1 MKISSQYRSQYSFR
15 YESNINNTRI
25 NESMVKKNETVGKDT
40 YLSNIMKQ
48 KQELNDRIRDLK
60 YRQEV
65 YTKKINDAIKNLCKS
80 EIRETTNNF
89 SNIEIG
95 IKNSIIEDK
104 NKSTMLDE
112 NSTYLNTN
120 DEKESLITKES
131 NEKIEEEILNDEK
144 LEELEQK
151 KDSNKKEKV
160 SEDLSLV
167 GKTREELE
175 NMLKNFINLTQEEIM
190 KLESRI
196 EKLDKNA
203 EEYKQNSKTN
213 IFDKTDEQKKTYKCT
228 DLNNMF

>member
-15 YESNINNTRI
+15 HESNINNTRI

-65 YTKKINDAIKNLCKS
+65 YTKKINEAIKNLYKS

-151 KDSNKKEKV
+151 RIIKRILIKKRKY
-160 SEDLSLV
+160 L
-167 GKTREELE
+167 R
-175 NMLKNFINLTQEEIM
+175 
-190 KLESRI
+190 
-196 EKLDKNA
+196 
-203 EEYKQNSKTN
+203 
-213 IFDKTDEQKKTYKCT
+213 TY
-228 DLNNMF
+228 L

>member
-1 MKISSQYRSQYSFR
+1 MKIYSQYRSQYSFR
-15 YESNINNTRI
+15 HESNINNTRI
-25 NESMVKKNETVGKDT
+25 NESIVKKNETAGKDT
-40 YLSNIMKQ
+40 YLANIMKQ

-60 YRQEV
+60 DRQEI
-65 YTKKINDAIKNLCKS
+65 YTKKINEAIKNLYKS

-95 IKNSIIEDK
+95 IKNRIIEDK

-120 DEKESLITKES
+120 DEKESLIAKEF
-131 NEKIEEEILNDEK
+131 NEKVEEEILNDEK

-151 KDSNKKEKV
+151 KDYKEDSNKKETV

-196 EKLDKNA
+196 EKLDKDA

-213 IFDKTDEQKKTYKCT
+213 IFDKTDEQKRRINT
-228 DLNNMF
+228 LV

>member
-1 MKISSQYRSQYSFR
+1 
-15 YESNINNTRI
+15 
-25 NESMVKKNETVGKDT
+25 T

-60 YRQEV
+60 DRQEV
-65 YTKKINDAIKNLCKS
+65 YTKKINEAIKNLYKS

-104 NKSTMLDE
+104 NKSTMLYE
-112 NSTYLNTN
+112 NSTYLNTS
-120 DEKESLITKES
+120 DEKESLITKEF
-131 NEKIEEEILNDEK
+131 NEKVEEEMLNDEK

-151 KDSNKKEKV
+151 KDYKEDSNKKEKI
-160 SEDLSLV
+160 SEDLSLA

-175 NMLKNFINLTQEEIM
+175 NMLKNFTNLTQEEIM

-196 EKLDKNA
+196 EKLDKDA

-213 IFDKTDEQKKTYKCT
+213 IFDKTDEQKKHINV
-228 DLNNMF
+228 LL

>member
-15 YESNINNTRI
+15 HESNINNTRI
-25 NESMVKKNETVGKDT
+25 NESIVKKNETVGKDT

-60 YRQEV
+60 DRQEV
-65 YTKKINDAIKNLCKS
+65 YTKKINEAIKNLYKS

-95 IKNSIIEDK
+95 IKNSIIEEK
-104 NKSTMLDE
+104 NKSTMLYE
-112 NSTYLNTN
+112 NSTYLNTS
-120 DEKESLITKES
+120 DEKESLITKEF
-131 NEKIEEEILNDEK
+131 NEKVEEEMLNDEK

-151 KDSNKKEKV
+151 KDYKEDSNKKEKI
-160 SEDLSLV
+160 SEDLSLA

-196 EKLDKNA
+196 EKLDKDA

-213 IFDKTDEQKKTYKCT
+213 IFDKTDEQKKHINV
-228 DLNNMF
+228 LL

>member
-151 KDSNKKEKV
+151 KDYKEDSNKKEKV

-196 EKLDKNA
+196 EKLDKDA
-203 EEYKQNSKTN
+203 EKYKQNSKTN
-213 IFDKTDEQKKTYKCT
+213 IFDKTDEQKKHINV
-228 DLNNMF
+228 LI

>member
-213 IFDKTDEQKKTYKCT
+213 IFDKTDEQKKHI
-228 DLNNMF
+228 NV

>member
-1 MKISSQYRSQYSFR
+1 SFR
-15 YESNINNTRI
+15 HESNINNTRI

-65 YTKKINDAIKNLCKS
+65 YTKKINEAIKNLYKS

-151 KDSNKKEKV
+151 KDYKEDSNKKEKV

-196 EKLDKNA
+196 EKLDKDA

-213 IFDKTDEQKKTYKCT
+213 IFDKTDEQKKHINV
-228 DLNNMF
+228 LI

>member
-15 YESNINNTRI
+15 HESNINNTRI

-65 YTKKINDAIKNLCKS
+65 YTKKINEAIKNLYKS

-95 IKNSIIEDK
+95 IKNGIIEDK

-151 KDSNKKEKV
+151 KDYKEDSNKKEKV

-196 EKLDKNA
+196 EKLDKDA

-213 IFDKTDEQKKTYKCT
+213 IFDKTDEQKKHINV
-228 DLNNMF
+228 LI

>member
-1 MKISSQYRSQYSFR
+1 MK
-15 YESNINNTRI
+15 
-25 NESMVKKNETVGKDT
+25 
-40 YLSNIMKQ
+40 
-48 KQELNDRIRDLK
+48 
-60 YRQEV
+60 
-65 YTKKINDAIKNLCKS
+65 
-80 EIRETTNNF
+80 
-89 SNIEIG
+89 
-95 IKNSIIEDK
+95 
-104 NKSTMLDE
+104 
-112 NSTYLNTN
+112 
-120 DEKESLITKES
+120 
-131 NEKIEEEILNDEK
+131 KIEEEILNDEK

-213 IFDKTDEQKKTYKCT
+213 IFDKTDEQKKHINV
-228 DLNNMF
+228 LI

>member
-1 MKISSQYRSQYSFR
+1 RH
-15 YESNINNTRI
+15 ESNINNTRI

-65 YTKKINDAIKNLCKS
+65 YIKKINEAIKNLCKS

-112 NSTYLNTN
+112 NSTYLNIN

-151 KDSNKKEKV
+151 KDYKEDSNKKEKV

-196 EKLDKNA
+196 EKLDKDA

-213 IFDKTDEQKKTYKCT
+213 IFDKTDEQKKHINV
-228 DLNNMF
+228 LI

>member
-1 MKISSQYRSQYSFR
+1 QYSFR
-15 YESNINNTRI
+15 HESNINNTRI
-25 NESMVKKNETVGKDT
+25 NESIVKKNETAGKDT

-60 YRQEV
+60 DRQEI
-65 YTKKINDAIKNLCKS
+65 YTKKINEAIKNLYKS

-95 IKNSIIEDK
+95 IKNRIIEDK

-120 DEKESLITKES
+120 DEKESLIAKEF
-131 NEKIEEEILNDEK
+131 NEKVEEEILNDEK

-151 KDSNKKEKV
+151 KDYKEDSNKKETV

-196 EKLDKNA
+196 EKLDKDA

-213 IFDKTDEQKKTYKCT
+213 IFDKTDEQKRRINT
-228 DLNNMF
+228 LV

>member
-1 MKISSQYRSQYSFR
+1 
-15 YESNINNTRI
+15 
-25 NESMVKKNETVGKDT
+25 
-40 YLSNIMKQ
+40 
-48 KQELNDRIRDLK
+48 
-60 YRQEV
+60 
-65 YTKKINDAIKNLCKS
+65 KKINEAIKNLYKS

-95 IKNSIIEDK
+95 IKNRIIEDK

-120 DEKESLITKES
+120 DEKESLIAKEF
-131 NEKIEEEILNDEK
+131 NEKVEEEILNDEK

-151 KDSNKKEKV
+151 KDYKEDSNKKETV

-196 EKLDKNA
+196 EKLDKDA

-213 IFDKTDEQKKTYKCT
+213 IFDKTDEQKKHINV
-228 DLNNMF
+228 LV

>member
-1 MKISSQYRSQYSFR
+1 
-15 YESNINNTRI
+15 SNINNTRI
-25 NESMVKKNETVGKDT
+25 NENMVKKNETVGKDT

-65 YTKKINDAIKNLCKS
+65 YAKKINDAIKNLCKS

-151 KDSNKKEKV
+151 KDYKEDSNKKEKV

-196 EKLDKNA
+196 EKLDKDA

-213 IFDKTDEQKKTYKCT
+213 IFDKTDEQKKHINV
-228 DLNNMF
+228 LI

>member
-1 MKISSQYRSQYSFR
+1 FR
-15 YESNINNTRI
+15 HESNINNTRI

-65 YTKKINDAIKNLCKS
+65 YTKKINEAIKNLYKS

-112 NSTYLNTN
+112 NSTYLNIN

-151 KDSNKKEKV
+151 KDYKEDSNKKEKV

-196 EKLDKNA
+196 EKLDKDA

-213 IFDKTDEQKKTYKCT
+213 IFDKTDEQKKHINV
-228 DLNNMF
+228 LI

>member
-15 YESNINNTRI
+15 HESNINNTRI
-25 NESMVKKNETVGKDT
+25 NESIVKKNETAGKDT
-40 YLSNIMKQ
+40 YLANIMKQ

-60 YRQEV
+60 DRQEI
-65 YTKKINDAIKNLCKS
+65 YTKKINEAIKNLYKS

-95 IKNSIIEDK
+95 IKNRIIEDK

-120 DEKESLITKES
+120 DEKESLIAKEF
-131 NEKIEEEILNDEK
+131 NEKVEEEILNDEK

-151 KDSNKKEKV
+151 KDYKEDSNKKETV

-196 EKLDKNA
+196 EKLDKDA

-213 IFDKTDEQKKTYKCT
+213 IFDKTDEQKRRINT
-228 DLNNMF
+228 LV

>member
-25 NESMVKKNETVGKDT
+25 NENMVKKNETVGKDT

-65 YTKKINDAIKNLCKS
+65 YAKKINDAIKNLCKS

-151 KDSNKKEKV
+151 KDYKEDSNKKEKV

-196 EKLDKNA
+196 EKLDKDA

-213 IFDKTDEQKKTYKCT
+213 IFDKTDEQK
-228 DLNNMF
+228 NI

>member
-65 YTKKINDAIKNLCKS
+65 YAKKINDAIKNLCKS

-151 KDSNKKEKV
+151 KDYKEDSNKKEKV

-213 IFDKTDEQKKTYKCT
+213 IFDKTDEQKKHINV
-228 DLNNMF
+228 LI

>member
-15 YESNINNTRI
+15 HESNINNTRI
-25 NESMVKKNETVGKDT
+25 NENMVKKNETVGKDT

-60 YRQEV
+60 DRQEV
-65 YTKKINDAIKNLCKS
+65 YTKKINEAIKNLYKS

-95 IKNSIIEDK
+95 IKNNSIEDE

-120 DEKESLITKES
+120 DEKESLITKEF

-151 KDSNKKEKV
+151 KYDKEDSNKEEKV
-160 SEDLSLV
+160 SEDLYLL

-196 EKLDKNA
+196 EKLDKDA

-213 IFDKTDEQKKTYKCT
+213 IFDKTDEQKKRINT
-228 DLNNMF
+228 LV

>member
-1 MKISSQYRSQYSFR
+1 MCTRDRYRSQYSFR

-213 IFDKTDEQKKTYKCT
+213 IFDKTDEQKKHINV
-228 DLNNMF
+228 LI

>member
-1 MKISSQYRSQYSFR
+1 QYSFR
-15 YESNINNTRI
+15 HESNINNTRI

-65 YTKKINDAIKNLCKS
+65 YTKKINEAIKNLYKS

-151 KDSNKKEKV
+151 KDYKEDSNKKEKV

-196 EKLDKNA
+196 EKLDKDA

-213 IFDKTDEQKKTYKCT
+213 IFDKTDEQKKHINV
-228 DLNNMF
+228 LI

>member
-15 YESNINNTRI
+15 HESNINNTRI
-25 NESMVKKNETVGKDT
+25 NESIVKKNETVGKDT

-60 YRQEV
+60 DRQEV
-65 YTKKINDAIKNLCKS
+65 YTKKINEAIKNLYKS

-104 NKSTMLDE
+104 NKSTMLYE
-112 NSTYLNTN
+112 NSTYLNTS
-120 DEKESLITKES
+120 DEKESLITKEF
-131 NEKIEEEILNDEK
+131 NEKVEEEMLNDEK

-151 KDSNKKEKV
+151 KDYKEDSNKKEKI
-160 SEDLSLV
+160 SEDLSLA

-196 EKLDKNA
+196 EKLDKDA

-213 IFDKTDEQKKTYKCT
+213 IFDKTDEQKKHINV
-228 DLNNMF
+228 LV

>member
-1 MKISSQYRSQYSFR
+1 ISSQYRSQYSFR

-213 IFDKTDEQKKTYKCT
+213 IFDKTDEQKKHINV
-228 DLNNMF
+228 LI

>member
-1 MKISSQYRSQYSFR
+1 
-15 YESNINNTRI
+15 
-25 NESMVKKNETVGKDT
+25 KKNETVGKDT

-65 YTKKINDAIKNLCKS
+65 YTKKINEAIKNLYKS

-151 KDSNKKEKV
+151 KDYKEDSNKKEKV

-196 EKLDKNA
+196 EKLDKDA

-213 IFDKTDEQKKTYKCT
+213 IFDKTDEQKKHINV
-228 DLNNMF
+228 LI

>member
-1 MKISSQYRSQYSFR
+1 
-15 YESNINNTRI
+15 

-65 YTKKINDAIKNLCKS
+65 YTKKINEAIKNLYKS

-151 KDSNKKEKV
+151 KDYKEDSNKKEKV

-196 EKLDKNA
+196 EKLDKDA

-213 IFDKTDEQKKTYKCT
+213 IFDKTDEQKKHINV
-228 DLNNMF
+228 LI

>member
-15 YESNINNTRI
+15 HESNINNTRI
-25 NESMVKKNETVGKDT
+25 NESIVKKNETVGKDT

-60 YRQEV
+60 DRQEV
-65 YTKKINDAIKNLCKS
+65 YTKKINEAIKNLYKS

-104 NKSTMLDE
+104 NKSTMLYE

-120 DEKESLITKES
+120 DEKESLITKEF
-131 NEKIEEEILNDEK
+131 NEKVEEEMLNDEK

-151 KDSNKKEKV
+151 KGYKEDSNKKEKI
-160 SEDLSLV
+160 SEDLSLA

-196 EKLDKNA
+196 EKLDKDA

-213 IFDKTDEQKKTYKCT
+213 IFDKTDEQKKHINV
-228 DLNNMF
+228 LV

>member
-1 MKISSQYRSQYSFR
+1 RH
-15 YESNINNTRI
+15 ESNVNNTRI
-25 NESMVKKNETVGKDT
+25 NESIVKKNETVGKDT

-60 YRQEV
+60 DRQEI
-65 YTKKINDAIKNLCKS
+65 YTKKINEAIKNLYKS

-95 IKNSIIEDK
+95 IKNRIIEDK

-120 DEKESLITKES
+120 DEKESLIAKEF
-131 NEKIEEEILNDEK
+131 NEKVEEEILNDEK

-151 KDSNKKEKV
+151 KDYKEDSNKKETV

-196 EKLDKNA
+196 EKLDKDA

-213 IFDKTDEQKKTYKCT
+213 IFDKTDEQKKHINV
-228 DLNNMF
+228 LV

>member
-1 MKISSQYRSQYSFR
+1 MEISSQYRSQYSFR
-15 YESNINNTRI
+15 HESNINNTRI
-25 NESMVKKNETVGKDT
+25 NENMVKKNETVGKDT

-60 YRQEV
+60 DRQEV
-65 YTKKINDAIKNLCKS
+65 YTKKINEAIKNLYKS
-80 EIRETTNNF
+80 EIREATNNF

-95 IKNSIIEDK
+95 IKNNSIEDE

-120 DEKESLITKES
+120 DEKESLITKEF

-151 KDSNKKEKV
+151 KYDKEDFNKEEKV
-160 SEDLSLV
+160 SEDLYLL

-196 EKLDKNA
+196 EKLDKDA

-213 IFDKTDEQKKTYKCT
+213 IFDKTDEQKKRINT
-228 DLNNMF
+228 LV

>member
-1 MKISSQYRSQYSFR
+1 SQYSFR
-15 YESNINNTRI
+15 HESNVNNTRI
-25 NESMVKKNETVGKDT
+25 NESIVKKNETVGKDT

-60 YRQEV
+60 DRQEI
-65 YTKKINDAIKNLCKS
+65 YTKKINEAIKNLYKS

-95 IKNSIIEDK
+95 IKNRIIEDK

-120 DEKESLITKES
+120 DEKESLIAKEF
-131 NEKIEEEILNDEK
+131 NEKVEEEILNDEK

-151 KDSNKKEKV
+151 KDYKEDSNKKETV

-196 EKLDKNA
+196 EKLDKDA

-213 IFDKTDEQKKTYKCT
+213 IFDKTDEQKKHINV
-228 DLNNMF
+228 LV

>member
-25 NESMVKKNETVGKDT
+25 NENMVKKNETVGKDT

-60 YRQEV
+60 DRQEV
-65 YTKKINDAIKNLCKS
+65 YTKKINEAIKNLYKS

-89 SNIEIG
+89 SNIGTG
-95 IKNSIIEDK
+95 IKNNIIEDR

-112 NSTYLNTN
+112 ISTYLNTN
-120 DEKESLITKES
+120 DEEESLITKEF

-151 KDSNKKEKV
+151 KEYKEDSNKKEKI
-160 SEDLSLV
+160 SEDLSLL

-175 NMLKNFINLTQEEIM
+175 NMLENFINLTQEEII

-196 EKLDKNA
+196 EKLDENA
-203 EEYKQNSKTN
+203 EEYKQNLKTN
-213 IFDKTDEQKKTYKCT
+213 IFDKTDEQKKHINV
-228 DLNNMF
+228 LV

>member
-1 MKISSQYRSQYSFR
+1 H
-15 YESNINNTRI
+15 ESNINNTRI

-65 YTKKINDAIKNLCKS
+65 YTKKINEAIKNLYKS

-151 KDSNKKEKV
+151 KDYKEDSNKKEKV

-196 EKLDKNA
+196 EKLDKDA

-213 IFDKTDEQKKTYKCT
+213 IFDKTDEQKKHINV
-228 DLNNMF
+228 LI

>member
-1 MKISSQYRSQYSFR
+1 
-15 YESNINNTRI
+15 
-25 NESMVKKNETVGKDT
+25 
-40 YLSNIMKQ
+40 MKQ

-65 YTKKINDAIKNLCKS
+65 YTKKINEAIKNLYKS

-151 KDSNKKEKV
+151 RIIKRILIK
-160 SEDLSLV
+160 
-167 GKTREELE
+167 RES
-175 NMLKNFINLTQEEIM
+175 I
-190 KLESRI
+190 
-196 EKLDKNA
+196 
-203 EEYKQNSKTN
+203 
-213 IFDKTDEQKKTYKCT
+213 
-228 DLNNMF
+228 

>member
-151 KDSNKKEKV
+151 KDYKEDSNKKEKV

-167 GKTREELE
+167 GKTRKELE

-213 IFDKTDEQKKTYKCT
+213 
-228 DLNNMF
+228 

>member
-1 MKISSQYRSQYSFR
+1 MIISSQYRSQYSFR
-15 YESNINNTRI
+15 HESNINNTRI

-65 YTKKINDAIKNLCKS
+65 YTKKINEAIKNLYKS

-151 KDSNKKEKV
+151 KDYKEDSNKKEKV

-196 EKLDKNA
+196 EKLDKDA

-213 IFDKTDEQKKTYKCT
+213 IFDKTDEQKKHINV
-228 DLNNMF
+228 LI

>member
-1 MKISSQYRSQYSFR
+1 ISSQYRSQYSFR
-15 YESNINNTRI
+15 HESNINNTRI

-65 YTKKINDAIKNLCKS
+65 YTKKINEAIKNLYKS

-112 NSTYLNTN
+112 NSTYLNIN

-151 KDSNKKEKV
+151 KDYKEDSNKKEKV

-196 EKLDKNA
+196 EKLDKDA

-213 IFDKTDEQKKTYKCT
+213 IFDKTDEQKKHINV
-228 DLNNMF
+228 LI

>member
-1 MKISSQYRSQYSFR
+1 
-15 YESNINNTRI
+15 TRI
-25 NESMVKKNETVGKDT
+25 NESIVKKNETVGKDT

-60 YRQEV
+60 DRQEV
-65 YTKKINDAIKNLCKS
+65 YTKKINEAIKNLYKS

-104 NKSTMLDE
+104 NKSTMLYE
-112 NSTYLNTN
+112 NSTYLNTS
-120 DEKESLITKES
+120 DEKESLITKEF
-131 NEKIEEEILNDEK
+131 NEKVEEEMLNDEK

-151 KDSNKKEKV
+151 KDYKEDSNKKEKI
-160 SEDLSLV
+160 SEDLSLA

-175 NMLKNFINLTQEEIM
+175 NMLKNFTNLTQEEIM

-196 EKLDKNA
+196 EKLDKDA

-213 IFDKTDEQKKTYKCT
+213 IFDKTDEQKKHINV
-228 DLNNMF
+228 LL

>member
-15 YESNINNTRI
+15 HESNVNNTRI
-25 NESMVKKNETVGKDT
+25 NESLVKKNETVGKDT

-60 YRQEV
+60 DRQEI
-65 YTKKINDAIKNLCKS
+65 YTKKINEAIKNLYKS

-95 IKNSIIEDK
+95 IKNRIIEDK

-120 DEKESLITKES
+120 DEKESLIAKEF
-131 NEKIEEEILNDEK
+131 NEKVEEEILNDEK

-151 KDSNKKEKV
+151 KDYKEDSNKKETV

-196 EKLDKNA
+196 EKLDKDA

-213 IFDKTDEQKKTYKCT
+213 IFDKTDEQKKHINV
-228 DLNNMF
+228 LV

>member
-15 YESNINNTRI
+15 HKSNVNNTRI
-25 NESMVKKNETVGKDT
+25 NESIVKKNETVGKDT

-48 KQELNDRIRDLK
+48 NQELNDRIRDLK
-60 YRQEV
+60 DRQEI
-65 YTKKINDAIKNLCKS
+65 YTKKINEAIKNLYKS

-95 IKNSIIEDK
+95 IKNRIIEDK

-120 DEKESLITKES
+120 DEKESLIAKEF
-131 NEKIEEEILNDEK
+131 NEKVEEEILNDEK

-151 KDSNKKEKV
+151 KDYKEDSNKKETV

-196 EKLDKNA
+196 EKLDKDA
-203 EEYKQNSKTN
+203 EEYRQNSKTN
-213 IFDKTDEQKKTYKCT
+213 IFDKTDEQKRHINT
-228 DLNNMF
+228 LV

>member
-15 YESNINNTRI
+15 HESNINNTRI
-25 NESMVKKNETVGKDT
+25 NESMVKKNETVGKDI

-65 YTKKINDAIKNLCKS
+65 YTKKINEAIKNLYKS

-112 NSTYLNTN
+112 NSTYLNIN

-151 KDSNKKEKV
+151 KDYKEDSNKKEKV

-196 EKLDKNA
+196 EKLDKDA

-213 IFDKTDEQKKTYKCT
+213 IFDKTDEQK
-228 DLNNMF
+228 NI